1 MKNTILIDFTF
12 TSMDTLKSICDGLKI
27 NFDILKS
34 DKEKFKFYK
43 IWIDMEFKT
52 MIAYSTVKKPKEI
65 IYTNGLESIL
75 SEMSSYQL
83 QPSVDLSELSVDK
96 ILDKISK
103 FGMSSLLKEE
113 KEFLDEA
120 SKTEF

>member
-1 MKNTILIDFTF
+1 MKNIILIDFTF
-12 TSMDTLKSICDGLKI
+12 TSMDSLKSICDDLKI
-27 NFDILKS
+27 NFDVIKS

-43 IWIDMEFKT
+43 IWIDVEFKT

-83 QPSVDLSELSVDK
+83 QPSTDLSQLSVDK

-103 FGMSSLLKEE
+103 FGMNSLLKEE